1 MYQICKTEFLS
12 CSHMHK
18 KGSFRSLSEHI
29 AYKNAERAEEPSRRD
44 KRGEEQS
51 REDKRGAER
60 SREDKSR

>member
-1 MYQICKTEFLS
+1 
-12 CSHMHK
+12 MHK